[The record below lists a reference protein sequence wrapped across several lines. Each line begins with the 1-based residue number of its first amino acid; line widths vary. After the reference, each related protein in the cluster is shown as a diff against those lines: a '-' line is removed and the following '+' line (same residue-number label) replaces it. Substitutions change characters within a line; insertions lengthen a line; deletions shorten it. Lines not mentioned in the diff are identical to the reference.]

1 MLWKPKNA
9 LAKQYQ
15 RLFELE
21 GVKLSFTE
29 DALKAI
35 AEEAARRKSGA
46 RGLRAILEE
55 VMLDVMYEIPS
66 LSGVKRMRRHPRRRR
81 VAAPPAAR
89 AREEGLVELAERKQP
104 PQASACERSSN
115 RSRALY
121 HFRSVVRVTRSHEDV
136 PMLNPKEKAQI
147 RAVLAEELRRLS
159 KKGESALSY
168 SMNHER
174 NIGRDSIDE
183 SMEEEL
189 FSTEM
194 RLHDREKFLLGKIN
208 KQIVRLDADEIDVC
222 EDCGEAISFRRLLAR
237 PVTTLC
243 IECKEQSEREE
254 QATEQAGRAGGFAEL
269 GEGGE
274 VEIKAPAEE

>member
-1 MLWKPKNA
+1 
-9 LAKQYQ
+9 
-15 RLFELE
+15 
-21 GVKLSFTE
+21 
-29 DALKAI
+29 
-35 AEEAARRKSGA
+35 
-46 RGLRAILEE
+46 
-55 VMLDVMYEIPS
+55 
-66 LSGVKRMRRHPRRRR
+66 
-81 VAAPPAAR
+81 
-89 AREEGLVELAERKQP
+89 
-104 PQASACERSSN
+104 
-115 RSRALY
+115 
-121 HFRSVVRVTRSHEDV
+121 
-136 PMLNPKEKAQI
+136 
-147 RAVLAEELRRLS
+147 
-159 KKGESALSY
+159 
-168 SMNHER
+168 MNHER

-274 VEIKAPAEE
+274 VERQGCRPRSEAPAPSAGPGRAALLTPCSAQSLPRSRFRYSVRPVPVNDGR